1 MREESFAMALLLWFQ
16 DNRRALPWRESAE
29 PYHVWLSEIMLQQ
42 TRVQAVLGY
51 YQRFLAELPTIEAL
65 ANCHEDLLLKLWE
78 GLGYYNRAR
87 NLQKG
92 ARQIMEC
99 HGGEFPQ
106 RYEDIR
112 ALSGIGDYTA
122 GAIAST
128 VYGLPYP
135 AVDGNVY
142 RVYARLYGDFTDIST
157 PDMKKRVYAWV
168 QEEMPQ
174 DFAGVF
180 NQALM
185 ELGAMVCRPS
195 GAPSCGD
202 CPVHGYCDSAGT
214 ELWRDLPVKPS
225 KKPRKQVSL
234 KVYVLQH
241 QGKIA
246 LRKREAQ
253 GLLASLWEYPN
264 WETEEDLP
272 SYLQGAKYFG
282 SGRHLFTHV
291 QWDMEGYFLDLEDR
305 SSLPEH
311 WLWVGEEEREGLYSV
326 PSAFSFVKDY
336 LSQHTMIIADE
347 KSNPP

>member
-1 MREESFAMALLLWFQ
+1 MKKKSFAMALLLWFQ
-16 DNRRALPWRESAE
+16 DNRRALPWRESAN

-65 ANCHEDLLLKLWE
+65 AHCEEDLLLKLWE

-87 NLQKG
+87 NLQKA
-92 ARQIMEC
+92 ARQIVEQ
-99 HGGEFPQ
+99 HGGRFPE
-106 RYEDIR
+106 RYEEIR

-142 RVYARLYGDFTDIST
+142 RVYARLYGDFTDISS
-157 PDMKKRVYAWV
+157 PEMKKRVYAWV
-168 QEEMPQ
+168 QEEMPK
-174 DFAGVF
+174 DYSGVF

-185 ELGAMVCRPS
+185 ELGAMVCRPN
-195 GAPSCGD
+195 GEPFCEG
-202 CPVHGYCDSAGT
+202 CPVRSFCASQDT

-234 KVYVLQH
+234 GVYVLQH

-246 LRKREAQ
+246 LRKRGEG

-264 WETEEDLP
+264 WVHGEELP
-272 SYLQGAKYFG
+272 SYLQGAIQFG

-291 QWDMEGYFLDLEDR
+291 QWEMEGYFLSLEDR
-305 SSLPEH
+305 SGLPQE
-311 WLWVGEEEREGLYSV
+311 WIWVTEEERRDLYSV
-326 PSAFSFVKDY
+326 PSAFSFVGDY
-336 LSQHTMIIADE
+336 LDKRPKI
-347 KSNPP
+347 